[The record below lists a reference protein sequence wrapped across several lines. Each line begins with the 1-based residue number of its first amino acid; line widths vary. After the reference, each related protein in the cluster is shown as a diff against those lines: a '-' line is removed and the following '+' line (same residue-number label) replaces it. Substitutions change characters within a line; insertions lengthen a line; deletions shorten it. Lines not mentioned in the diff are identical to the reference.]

1 MYVRDINK
9 VRFEAQTSAAVAA
22 VVVAGAGDNREKML
36 VNQRLLIKVLS
47 MLFNIL
53 N

>member
-9 VRFEAQTSAAVAA
+9 VRFEAQTSVAAVV

-47 MLFNIL
+47 TLFNIL